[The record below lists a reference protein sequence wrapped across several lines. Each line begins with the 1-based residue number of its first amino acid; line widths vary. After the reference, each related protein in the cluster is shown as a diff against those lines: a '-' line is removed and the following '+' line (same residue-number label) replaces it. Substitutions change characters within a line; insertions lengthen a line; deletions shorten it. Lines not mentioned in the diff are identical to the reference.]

1 MYGNVDA
8 GILCLILLDNYLV
21 NKCNIKR
28 IKADSCIFFKKYG
41 KGKLELIMSVHL
53 DDVFMDSKP
62 DTLNNTKEKIK
73 DRFNILESKKVK
85 KFLRVY
91 YEWGCDAKGMYA
103 KMTMDKDVKKP
114 VEGYM
119 KYTGSYVKVHKT
131 PGALVTTISKRNL
144 EEPYNIDK

>member
-21 NKCNIKR
+21 NKCIIKR
-28 IKADSCIFFKKYG
+28 IKADSCIFFKKYD

-62 DTLNNTKEKIK
+62 GTLNNTKGNIKERFKIS
-73 DRFNILESKKVK
+73 ESKKVK

-103 KMTMDKDVKKP
+103 KMTMDKDVKKQ
-114 VEGYM
+114 
-119 KYTGSYVKVHKT
+119 
-131 PGALVTTISKRNL
+131 
-144 EEPYNIDK
+144 

>member
-1 MYGNVDA
+1 MA
-8 GILCLILLDNYLV
+8 G
-21 NKCNIKR
+21 
-28 IKADSCIFFKKYG
+28 
-41 KGKLELIMSVHL
+41 
-53 DDVFMDSKP
+53 KP
-62 DTLNNTKEKIK
+62 GTLKNTKEKIK
-73 DRFNILESKKVK
+73 ERFHISESKKVK

-131 PGALVTTISKRNL
+131 PGALVTTISKSDL
-144 EEPYNIDK
+144 EEPYNIDNFI